1 MYCLAYK
8 FIEIGD
14 AKIGTIILIEGV
26 ACAVKSMDVSKTG
39 KHGHAKVRMEAIG
52 VIDGKKR
59 VIVKPGSEEFGVP
72 MIGKKRGQV
81 LSVSEKSASLMDMES
96 FETIEVPFIEELGG
110 QIKESD
116 QVEYWIMEGEKIIKR
131 KKKRGGE
138 KQKHR

>member
-1 MYCLAYK
+1 MAYK

-59 VIVKPGSEEFGVP
+59 VIVKPGSEKFGVP
-72 MIGKKRGQV
+72 MIEKKRGQV

-131 KKKRGGE
+131 IA
-138 KQKHR
+138 

>member
-1 MYCLAYK
+1 MYCMAYK

-59 VIVKPGSEEFGVP
+59 VIVKPGSEKFGVP
-72 MIGKKRGQV
+72 MIEKKRGQV

-131 KKKRGGE
+131 IA
-138 KQKHR
+138 